1 MLKFLQ
7 YEVSIG
13 YLTQIEGDLLH
24 DLGQDYKFSYSNYI

>member
-1 MLKFLQ
+1 MLLFLQ